1 MSLSDF
7 HPIISEWFTQQLGT
21 PTDIQN
27 RAWPLI
33 QQGKHVLVTAPTGG
47 GKTLAAFLWAMHQ
60 LIGGHWETG
69 QTRVLYI
76 SPLKALNNDIQRN
89 LLTPLAQLR
98 SLFAEKGQDM
108 PDIRVLTRS
117 GDTPAHE
124 RHKMRRSPPEILITT
139 PESLNI
145 LLTSKG
151 SHALLTGIQTVILD
165 EIHAVVNSK
174 RGTHLITAVDRLV
187 LLAGEFQRIALSAT
201 VKPLDTVAQ
210 FVGGYQQT
218 GTQSYVP
225 RQVVTVCSQ
234 DPKSY
239 NLKVDFPEDAREQLV
254 DDSWW
259 PGLTRCFRDSL
270 AQNRSTL
277 LFANSRRLVEK
288 VSRLINEDQEEVLV
302 YAHHGSLAKEI
313 RLAVEQKLKKGQ
325 LQGIVATNSLELGID
340 IGSLDEVV
348 LIQTPL
354 SVAGTVQRLGR
365 AGHQVGQVSKG
376 SIFPTHGMDFLYA
389 AVMTRA
395 VYEGDIESVEPVH
408 GALDVLTQVVLS
420 LCVTQT
426 WDIEE
431 LFGFL
436 KTSHPF
442 HELPRAQFDLVI
454 QMLEGRYADTRV
466 RELKPRIMVDRLD
479 NTVRAKDSAAFLL
492 YMAGGTIPDRGYYDL
507 RLQDSKAKIGEL
519 DEEFV
524 WERSIGD
531 TFALGN
537 QVWHIQRITHNHVEV
552 TPGGQQLNII
562 PFWKADSQDAAY
574 HFAAKVADFLEW
586 ANEQLD
592 QDTFKP
598 TLMRDYHM
606 TPSAAAELTAY
617 LLRQREACSAELP
630 HRHHMLIEQ
639 FQDPAQHQDAT
650 QLILYTFWGGRVN
663 RPFALALSAAWQEA
677 YHHPLQVFV
686 NNDAVLL
693 MLPSECQ
700 PQTLMALLTPD
711 NVESYLVKK
720 LEQTGYFGARFR
732 ENAGRALLLPKQN
745 FKKRMPL
752 WLNRLRSKKL
762 LQTIQGFEDFP
773 ILLET
778 WRGCLRD
785 EFDLPNLKA
794 CLEEIRT
801 HEIHVT
807 AIKTTKPSPFADGL
821 VWRQTN
827 QYMYEDDTPLASDK
841 VSLKT
846 DLLRELLFS
855 SHLRPK
861 IPKALIENLEA
872 KRQRT
877 HPGYAPDHPDELMQH
892 VKDRLLIP
900 LEEWSQLQLA
910 MQRDL
915 QERGD
920 SAFDTLIESIA
931 PKLAKIAWC
940 ESDSAFICARES
952 IGRIQD
958 LFCSEV
964 KVAIT
969 DLSNESIDPPNACP
983 AGEDPGQDPLAQ
995 LEPFIGQWLSF
1006 YGPMAPE
1013 SLRDTFGLQTSL
1025 WQQIL
1030 EDLVNSEQIVCDSL
1044 TEKTATPEIC
1054 DCTNLEILLRM
1065 LRRSQQPGFQARALA
1080 ELPVFLASFQGL
1092 VRPGNTPDT
1101 LQRILNQLFGLS
1113 LPPQLWEEIVFPSR
1127 LAPYFGAWLDSLTQT
1142 HGLLLLGQPNKKL
1155 SFMFPEDVE
1164 LFQTEAEK
1172 VPSSSGPI
1180 PEQGPAWDI
1189 EPSGRYSLLDLST
1202 RTSLPSSELTSRL
1215 WQAFWQGQMSVDAFA
1230 ALRKGIVSKFQVQT
1244 QAPASRSGSRSRR
1257 SGFTRWKAERP
1268 IIGNWYCV
1276 PRSHGTHDPIERE
1289 ELKKDR
1295 VRQLLSR
1302 YGILFRELL
1311 QREQLPL
1318 QWRSLFRTLRLMEFS
1333 GEVVSAQFFSGIPGL
1348 QFMNHEAFDILK
1360 QGIAQDAVFWINACD
1375 PASLCGSGLKNL
1387 KEDLPSRLPS
1397 NFMVYHGSHVVM
1409 IVTKNGKSLQCR
1421 TDPGHARMQ
1430 EYLSL
1435 FKVLIT
1441 RDFNPRKRVIVE
1453 TINDIPAPK
1462 SPYRDEFLQFGFAT
1476 NIDRLE
1482 LWKRY

>member
-1 MSLSDF
+1 MGNAF
-7 HPIISEWFTQQLGT
+7 HPIIQEWFQKELGA

-47 GKTLAAFLWAMHQ
+47 GKTLTAFLWAIHQ
-60 LIGGHWETG
+60 LISGTWEAG
-69 QTRVLYI
+69 RTRVLYI

-89 LLTPLAQLR
+89 LLTPLEQLHC
-98 SLFAEKGQDM
+98 LFAEKAQVM

-124 RHKMRRSPPEILITT
+124 RHKMRRRPPEILITT

-145 LLTSKG
+145 LLTAKG
-151 SHALLTGIQTVILD
+151 SHSLLTGIQTVILD

-201 VKPLDTVAQ
+201 VKPLETVAQ

-218 GTQSYVP
+218 APQSYVP

-234 DPKSY
+234 EAKSY
-239 NLKVDFPEDAREQLV
+239 DLKVDFPEDARDQLV

-270 AQNRSTL
+270 ATNRSTL

-288 VSRLINEDQEEVLV
+288 VSRLINEDQQEVLV

-313 RLAVEQKLKKGQ
+313 RLAVEQKLKKGE

-340 IGSLDEVV
+340 IGALDEVL

-354 SVAGTVQRLGR
+354 SVSGTVQRLGR

-376 SIFPTHGMDFLYA
+376 RLFPTQGVDFLYA

-395 VYEGDIESVEPVH
+395 VYEGDIESVAPVR

-426 WDIEE
+426 WDMDE

-479 NTVRAKDSAAFLL
+479 NTIRAKDSAAFLL

-531 TFALGN
+531 SFALGN

-552 TPGGQQLNII
+552 SPGGQQLNII

-574 HFAAKVADFLEW
+574 HFSAKVADFLEW
-586 ANEQLD
+586 ANEHLD
-592 QDTFKP
+592 QETFKP
-598 TLMRDYHM
+598 TLMHDYYM

-617 LLRQREACSAELP
+617 LLRQREAGSHELP
-630 HRHHMLIEQ
+630 HRHHLLIEE

-663 RPFALALSAAWQEA
+663 RPFALALSAAWQET
-677 YHHPLQVFV
+677 YHQPLQVFV

-700 PQTLMALLTPD
+700 PQTLMELLTPD

-778 WRGCLRD
+778 WRSCLRD
-785 EFDLPNLKA
+785 EFDLPSLKA

-801 HEIHVT
+801 HEIRVT
-807 AIKTTKPSPFADGL
+807 AIKTQKPSPFADGL

-861 IPKALIENLEA
+861 IPKSLIETLEA

-877 HPGYAPDHPDELMQH
+877 HPGYAPDHPDELIQH

-900 LEEWSQLQLA
+900 LQEWSQLQQA

-915 QERGD
+915 RERGD
-920 SAFDTLIESIA
+920 TNFSSVLAAIVA
-931 PKLAKIAWC
+931 KLAKIAWPS
-940 ESDSAFICARES
+940 SDGVFICARES
-952 IGRIQD
+952 IARVRD
-958 LFCSEV
+958 LFCSETRV
-964 KVAIT
+964 SIA
-969 DLSNESIDPPNACP
+969 DLSDEPIDPPIACT
-983 AGEDPGQDPLAQ
+983 AGTDTGQDPLAQ

-1006 YGPMAPE
+1006 YGPMALE
-1013 SLRDTFGLQTSL
+1013 DLRKRFGLATSV

-1044 TEKTATPEIC
+1044 SENAASPEIC
-1054 DCTNLEILLRM
+1054 DTTNLEILLRM

-1080 ELPVFLASFQGL
+1080 ELPVFLAGFQGIL
-1092 VRPGNTPDT
+1092 RPGNAPDA
-1101 LQRILNQLFGLS
+1101 LQRVLNQLFGLP

-1127 LAPYFGAWLDSLTQT
+1127 LTPYFGAWLDSLIQE
-1142 HGLLLLGQPNKKL
+1142 HGLVLLGHSDKKL
-1155 SFMFPEDVE
+1155 SFMFPEDIE
-1164 LFQTEAEK
+1164 LFQILAHMDA
-1172 VPSSSGPI
+1172 PSS
-1180 PEQGPAWDI
+1180 EQTSDRTPALGI
-1189 EPSGRYSLLDLST
+1189 EPGGRYSLLDLST
-1202 RTSLPSSELTSRL
+1202 RTSLPSSELTGRL
-1215 WQAFWQGQMSVDAFA
+1215 WQAFWQGKMSVDAFA
-1230 ALRKGIVSKFQVQT
+1230 ALRKGIVSKFQVQAQPPT
-1244 QAPASRSGSRSRR
+1244 SRSAARSRR

-1268 IIGNWYCV
+1268 IAGNWYCLPQV
-1276 PRSHGTHDPIERE
+1276 HGPHDPIENE
-1289 ELKKDR
+1289 ELKKER

-1311 QREQLPL
+1311 QREQVPL

-1333 GEVVSAQFFSGIPGL
+1333 GEVVSAQFFSGTPGL
-1348 QFMNHEAFDILK
+1348 QFMSHEAFEILK
-1360 QGIAQDAVFWINACD
+1360 QGVAQDAIFWINACD
-1375 PASLCGSGLKNL
+1375 PASLCGTGLETL

-1397 NFMVYHGSHVVM
+1397 NFMVYHGTRVVM

-1421 TDPGHARMQ
+1421 TEPGHARMQ

-1453 TINDIPAPK
+1453 TINDLPAPK
-1462 SPYRDEFLQFGFAT
+1462 SPYLDDFLQFGFDK
-1476 NIDRLE
+1476 NVDRLE